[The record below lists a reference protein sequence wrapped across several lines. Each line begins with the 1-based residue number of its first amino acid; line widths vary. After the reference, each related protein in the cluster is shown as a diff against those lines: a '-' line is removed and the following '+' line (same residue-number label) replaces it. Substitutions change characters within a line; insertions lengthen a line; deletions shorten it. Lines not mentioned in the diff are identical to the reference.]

1 MNLPAM
7 PLICESMTEA
17 DLFVGR
23 NVSPPTNLQ
32 SAGSTQVR
40 KSQYMRLVTY
50 KDRDRSIN
58 PGVLLDEEIV
68 DISDQ
73 VADIRSVIEQGTDA
87 LGRLRNFLRGK
98 TRRVPLAT
106 VELLAPLQ
114 NPPRIFCLG
123 LAYRDHAIETHQEIP
138 KVPTIFLKLTSALT
152 GPHST
157 IVLPKLTQQPDY
169 EAEFAFVIG
178 KGGKGISADAWEEH
192 VFGYTIMNDVTARDV
207 QMATSQW
214 SLGKSFDTFAPLGP
228 AIVTKDEVP
237 DPHALDIR
245 FTIGSEVLQHSNTR
259 ELIFRIPDL
268 IVYLSAIAPLK
279 AGDIISTGTPAGVG
293 LGHTPHRWLRPG
305 ETMVTEV
312 EGLGRLVNSVVN
324 EA

>member
-1 MNLPAM
+1 
-7 PLICESMTEA
+7 
-17 DLFVGR
+17 V
-23 NVSPPTNLQ
+23 
-32 SAGSTQVR
+32 
-40 KSQYMRLVTY
+40 RLVTY
-50 KDRDRSIN
+50 RDPDRSIK

-68 DISDQ
+68 DIADQ
-73 VADIRSVIEQGTDA
+73 VADIRSLIEHGPDA
-87 LGRLRNFLRGK
+87 LGRLRNFLQGK
-98 TRRVPLAT
+98 THRIPLAAL
-106 VELLAPLQ
+106 ELLAPLP

-152 GPHST
+152 GPRSAV
-157 IVLPKLTQQPDY
+157 VLPKLTQQPDY

-178 KGGKGISADAWEEH
+178 KGGKNISAPAWEDH

-207 QMATSQW
+207 QMSTSQW
-214 SLGKSFDTFAPLGP
+214 SMGKSFDTFAPLGP

-237 DPHALDIR
+237 DPHALEIKL
-245 FTIGSEVLQHSNTR
+245 TIGSEVLQHSNTR

-268 IVYLSAIAPLK
+268 IAYLSAIAPLQ

-293 LGHTPHRWLRPG
+293 LGRTPHRWLRAG
-305 ETMVTEV
+305 ETIVTEV
-312 EGLGRLVNSVVN
+312 ERLGRLVNPVVA